1 MTTSMMSADDLRFF
15 SPMPSTAPAMQG
27 YVPDFNFQ
35 MPVAPPTAMSAA
47 DFNFGGTSFGNKFGS
62 AAPSYAGT
70 PWASLG
76 AYATNAG
83 GGQVPGGGGA
93 GGWGGKVMNWL
104 GNSDN
109 LNATI
114 NGIGALTGAYLGF
127 QNLRLAKDN
136 LRFQKDAWA
145 KNYANQAQSYNT
157 SLEDRTRARYS
168 ARETDESKIQ
178 DYLNRNRLSKN

>member
-1 MTTSMMSADDLRFF
+1 MNANDFRFF
-15 SPMPSTAPAMQG
+15 STAPAVAPAMQG

-35 MPVAPPTAMSAA
+35 LPVATAAP
-47 DFNFGGTSFGNKFGS
+47 TSFDL
-62 AAPSYAGT
+62 
-70 PWASLG
+70 ASLTG
-76 AYATNAG
+76 AKSFGDSLNSMGIPTTGSSMYKTGPVSPNSFATGGNAG
-83 GGQVPGGGGA
+83 GGFGA
-93 GGWGGKVMNWL
+93 KLTGWL
-104 GNSDN
+104 GNTDN
-109 LNATI
+109 LNAAI

-178 DYLNRNRLSKN
+178 EYLNRNRLSKN